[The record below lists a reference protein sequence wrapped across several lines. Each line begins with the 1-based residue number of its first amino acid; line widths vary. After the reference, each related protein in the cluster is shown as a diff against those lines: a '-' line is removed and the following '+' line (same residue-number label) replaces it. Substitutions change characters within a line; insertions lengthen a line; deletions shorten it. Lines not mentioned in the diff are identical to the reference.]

1 MGIDC
6 RETASASQTGRE
18 TTNRGDGVC
27 IAHILLRPLASGD
40 PKKFK

>member
-27 IAHILLRPLASGD
+27 IAHILRPLASGN